1 MGIGTMGVLAGLA
14 LVDSTSFGTLGVPA
28 AMLVQRRVR
37 AAMVVLYLLTI
48 GVFYWLLG
56 LALVFGATAVTERL
70 AGLGQETWL
79 LWVQLLVGVALAA
92 GSFVVDSAWLKDRR
106 SRRREAGQVGW
117 TQRRTALVLGERARP
132 GAVVTLALV
141 AGVVE
146 AASMLPYLGAV
157 GVITSSGLSIPAV
170 TGVLGLYVV
179 VMSLPAALLLVL
191 RMAAHRQV
199 EPLLVRIDAWLSR
212 AGNEMLA
219 WVLGIVGFLLV
230 ADAGQRLGL
239 VNIGLPT

>member
-1 MGIGTMGVLAGLA
+1 M
-14 LVDSTSFGTLGVPA
+14 
-28 AMLVQRRVR
+28 
-37 AAMVVLYLLTI
+37 
-48 GVFYWLLG
+48 
-56 LALVFGATAVTERL
+56 
-70 AGLGQETWL
+70 
-79 LWVQLLVGVALAA
+79 
-92 GSFVVDSAWLKDRR
+92 
-106 SRRREAGQVGW
+106 
-117 TQRRTALVLGERARP
+117 
-132 GAVVTLALV
+132 TLALV